1 MAMKNTLSGRYVAS
15 VMAPGPRLGGAVE
28 AYRGWQPCIEWCA
41 ETFGGGI
48 GVTAQGPG
56 WHYVSEGVFEFEL
69 EQDRT
74 CFLLKWA

>member
-1 MAMKNTLSGRYVAS
+1 MKNNLKDRYVAT
-15 VMAPGPRLGGAVE
+15 VIAPGPRLGGALEV
-28 AYRGWQPCIEWCA
+28 YRGWRPCMEWCA

-56 WHYVSEGVFEFEL
+56 WHYVSEGVFEFER

>member
-1 MAMKNTLSGRYVAS
+1 M
-15 VMAPGPRLGGAVE
+15 
-28 AYRGWQPCIEWCA
+28 EWCA

-56 WHYVSEGVFEFEL
+56 WHYVSEGVFEFER